1 MIFGQ
6 ISSAMSSLINSHHLS
21 RSTLERQECLALQKS
36 CSKTHSL
43 ICKWSWFF
51 FVKLYYPPL
60 AFMALSYVHM
70 YVEHIHMHGGAF
82 WPSNRPLGKEQ
93 PWRDKRQSRNSYANE
108 HQTSLLRIFF
118 VSTHSWLILS
128 KLKHSLRNQFIIIM
142 KLVQSKNLKVYE

>member
-21 RSTLERQECLALQKS
+21 RSTLEQECLALQKS

-51 FVKLYYPPL
+51 VKLYYPPL
-60 AFMALSYVHM
+60 AFMALSYVYVCM
-70 YVEHIHMHGGAF
+70 YVHTYVVHMHGGAF

-93 PWRDKRQSRNSYANE
+93 PWRDKDNHE
-108 HQTSLLRIFF
+108 TVMLM
-118 VSTHSWLILS
+118 STKPVFWEYFLWVHTVGWFYQNWNIRWETRL
-128 KLKHSLRNQFIIIM
+128 
-142 KLVQSKNLKVYE
+142 